1 MNRGSALGLVV
12 AVALFAALA
21 FAPGLFAPL
30 FMLVADPDQTLIYDR
45 QSLALLSAWHIGLVF
60 AAELVA
66 VAVGLL
72 LGILVTRARGGEFL
86 TLARMISNLGQT
98 FPPIAVLAVAVPIVG
113 FGAEPTFI
121 ALCAYGLL
129 PVFENTVAGL
139 RGVPA
144 PTRESARGMG
154 MSPRAVLWQVELPLA
169 APVILTGVRLSTI
182 INIGTA
188 TIGSTVGAVGL
199 GEVIIA
205 GLQSGNPAFILQG
218 AMLVALMAIAVDL
231 ALRMVAARSVALAPR

>member
-30 FMLVADPDQTLIYDR
+30 FKLVADPGQTLIYDR
-45 QSLALLSAWHIGLVF
+45 QSLALLSVWHIGLVF

>member
-1 MNRGSALGLVV
+1 MIPRAGLGLSL
-12 AVALFAALA
+12 ALAGFAALA
-21 FAPGLFAPL
+21 LQPGLFAPL
-30 FMLVADPDQTLIYDR
+30 LALVNDPGQAVIYDR
-45 QSLALLSAWHIGLVF
+45 QALIVLAGWHLV
-60 AAELVA
+60 LVA
-66 VAVGLL
+66 AAGAVAASVGIL
-72 LGILVTRARGGEFL
+72 LGILVTRARGAEFL

-98 FPPIAVLAVAVPIVG
+98 FPPIAVLAITVPIVG
-113 FGAEPTFI
+113 FGFAPTFI

-139 RGVPA
+139 RGVSA
-144 PTRESARGMG
+144 PTLEAARGMG
-154 MSPRAVLWQVELPLA
+154 MAPTTILARVELPLA
-169 APVILTGVRLSTI
+169 APVILTGIRLSTI

-218 AMLVALMAIAVDL
+218 AVLVALMAIAIDL
-231 ALRMVAARSVALAPR
+231 MLRMLGRGRARGD

>member
-1 MNRGSALGLVV
+1 MNRGSALGLAV

-30 FMLVADPDQTLIYDR
+30 FELVADPGQTLIYDR

>member
-30 FMLVADPDQTLIYDR
+30 FELVADPGQTLIYDR

>member
-1 MNRGSALGLVV
+1 MNRGSALGLAV

-30 FMLVADPDQTLIYDR
+30 FELVADPGQTLIYDR
-45 QSLALLSAWHIGLVF
+45 QSLALLSVWHIGLVF